1 MSWDTFDDQPQAV
14 DLDISAQKASRSTA
28 PFFILWIFLA
38 ANVLTVATIWL
49 FRPTGVNSW
58 VFMGL
63 DWLISFLLLIIGYY
77 VFSILTQKAKLNPDY
92 STNPSSETRN
102 RLIFLLTS
110 FVLTCFAAYPL
121 AYELSRLVRFS

>member
-1 MSWDTFDDQPQAV
+1 MTWDTFESEGQDNSGWLQEE
-14 DLDISAQKASRSTA
+14 KKGRSTA

-38 ANVLTVATIWL
+38 ANFVTVATIWI
-49 FRPTGVNSW
+49 FQPTGVYSW
-58 VFMGL
+58 VWLGI

-77 VFSILTQKAKLNPDY
+77 VFSVTTQKAKLNPDY

-110 FVLTCFAAYPL
+110 FLLTCFAAFPL
-121 AYELSRLVRFS
+121 AYELSRLVRF